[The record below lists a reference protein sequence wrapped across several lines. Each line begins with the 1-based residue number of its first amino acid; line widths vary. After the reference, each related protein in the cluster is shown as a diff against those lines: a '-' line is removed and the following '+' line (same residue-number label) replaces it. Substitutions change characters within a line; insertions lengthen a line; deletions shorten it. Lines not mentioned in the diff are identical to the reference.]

1 MNATKPR
8 HPQIMNFAQMAQK
21 ASERNPTSGSASTN
35 VDSTWE
41 TADTGE
47 ESSITNVPILDT
59 GDPFMWDEQHT
70 ISKYSNFKGS
80 GESIDALKAI
90 REVLEII
97 SQNDIEGPQLF
108 RLNSEF
114 SLELGKGTQ
123 FRVTGASK
131 EFRSKVKRARKL
143 DNVEP
148 SQEEAFLW
156 ETLDTLADS
165 VVKRALWTPDLT
177 NRRFLS
183 EAHGEQLSQQ
193 DMARELESQ
202 LRSAKKEIDKLCN
215 KAYRKHPNIIRL
227 WGWGLCL
234 DTFEAHTT
242 LNTRIPLLVMEKAT
256 CDLADF
262 LASSNY
268 TRTSFESLIKICSD
282 IGTGLGALHAGNV
295 THGDMKPENIL
306 LFANGSLI
314 ELEVAWTAKLC
325 DFGNAESKSW
335 QISTNIDSL
344 DASRMYSSNSE
355 VSEHFVYAGTP
366 GWIPPEA
373 YPEKGPFKTFDFE
386 NLKRCDVFV
395 YGLVLWRIF
404 QDDNERGEY
413 DNRTKKRKSNRRH
426 LVDGE
431 KINQYLPPYDL
442 AYEDAAK
449 SIKKASHAGR
459 IPAEDMWRILQV
471 IRVVLQPIPQ
481 HRDSRPWK
489 FFDTVYYSIIRS
501 FNENPIRDEVASET
515 YKRLYRNARHN
526 LDIVSAL
533 SLRASRRLQETRN
546 FLFSDLPGP
555 FLSIY
560 SYMMLK
566 LPSTIEKPPRQK
578 AFENLY
584 AIASSK
590 LSLSWNLGDIS
601 KLNHAEES
609 CYSFSELCSTIQLLS
624 AKSDIVY
631 DSEDA
636 HKLYAHARLRS
647 RFKNCCWQSWTKS
660 SGDFN
665 TVALFLFPTE
675 STGLNY
681 SLENHHS
688 RLLVHH
694 CSNYL
699 STLAWLCRG
708 EVGERELRNIADSEK
723 LSSRLWSW
731 TYRKGVPLEFR
742 QNIFHLFVERGCYV
756 GPGFRQFLESLVE
769 ESASIHTNYSYIVS
783 ACAKVMQCSKLCLTS
798 KPNQNPINTATR
810 RFFLRGE
817 SPDQTEDEI
826 NNYNTSTVLHEA
838 VIACCYP
845 AVEYFVQCS
854 AIPLMLRDNAGKT
867 PLELAVEARKSH
879 LETWQLV
886 HIDAIVG
893 ILSKTSK
900 FNGPI
905 SELPL
910 GWESLQLEDGV
921 DIFFESTVNP
931 KVPSLTFQAPRF
943 SLLQEARIPL
953 GSRKSDHGGLTY
965 NFDLVRFMHRP
976 ILDRLK
982 DASIVFGD
990 NWYESECPG
999 LHASVGASMK
1009 KLWIRVIIQV
1019 FNDARFVLFRSY
1031 LNILLIFLP
1040 ITMFLSREKQ
1050 QNITLLA
1057 ISLLATIPVIG
1068 GLEAALKDLHPV
1080 FPYCIDQTLI
1090 SRTGSCAA
1098 EVFIGIIMI
1107 DRGDIELIEYF
1118 LVGTVIC
1125 NQLLIPGICFFAGG
1139 IHNIRT
1145 GTRMGIEQRYSDIS
1159 HGLAS
1164 TLVAIA
1170 SVFSMILFF
1179 FAEMQDTSS
1188 PQVEA
1193 STKFLSRAIA
1203 IISLVLFV
1211 IWLIFRHYTHIHLF
1225 NEDFLDGYDDEESR
1239 PNVEITRSANAIL
1252 ATIFIILLAI
1262 QSRTIV
1268 ASLQTLDPKSKRDL
1282 ALVCMPLLLR
1292 VSKHVEAFKSAVRDD
1307 MDHTLDL
1314 TLGFTVTISHFVG
1327 PFLVVLSWSM
1337 GKTLTLIY
1345 NLYCITVCALS
1356 SLTIKYIVSDG
1367 KSNWLNGVL
1376 MVVTYTLIIACGLL
1390 T

>member
-1 MNATKPR
+1 MNP
-8 HPQIMNFAQMAQK
+8 AQMPQK
-21 ASERNPTSGSASTN
+21 ASERDSTSGSAPTD
-35 VDSTWE
+35 VDSSWE
-41 TADTGE
+41 IADTA
-47 ESSITNVPILDT
+47 ESSSTTNIPILGA

-80 GESIDALKAI
+80 GEPISALKAMK
-90 REVLEII
+90 EVLEII

-108 RLNSEF
+108 RLNREF
-114 SLELGKGTQ
+114 NLELGKGTQ

-131 EFRSKVKRARKL
+131 EFRSKLKRARKL
-143 DNVEP
+143 DNVEA
-148 SQEEAFLW
+148 SQEEALLW
-156 ETLDTLADS
+156 DTLDTLADS

-202 LRSAKKEIDKLCN
+202 LRSAEKEIDKLCN

-234 DTFEAHTT
+234 DTFEANTT

-268 TRTSFESLIKICSD
+268 AKTSFEILIKICSD

-306 LFANGSLI
+306 LFANRSLI
-314 ELEVAWTAKLC
+314 DAEVAWTAKLC

-335 QISTNIDSL
+335 QISTDIDSL
-344 DASRMYSSNSE
+344 DASRMYSSNTE
-355 VSEHFVYAGTP
+355 VSGHFAYAGTP

-373 YPEKGPFKTFDFE
+373 YPEKGLFKTFDFE

-395 YGLVLWRIF
+395 YGLILWRIF

-413 DNRTKKRKSNRRH
+413 DNNTKKRKSNRRH

-431 KINQYLPPYDL
+431 KISQYLPPYDL
-442 AYEDAAK
+442 AYKDAAK
-449 SIKKASHAGR
+449 SIKKAAHAGR
-459 IPAEDMWRILQV
+459 IPTSEDMWRILQV
-471 IRVVLQPIPQ
+471 VRAALQPTPKY
-481 HRDSRPWK
+481 RDSRPWK
-489 FFDTVYYSIIRS
+489 SFDTVYYSIVRS

-515 YKRLYRNARHN
+515 YKRLHRNARHN

-533 SLRASRRLQETRN
+533 SLRASRRLRETRN
-546 FLFSDLPGP
+546 FYFSKLSGP
-555 FLSIY
+555 FLTIY

-566 LPSTIEKPPRQK
+566 LPSTIEKPLRQK

-584 AIASSK
+584 AVASSK
-590 LSLSWNLGDIS
+590 LSLGWNLGDIS
-601 KLNHAEES
+601 KLNHAGES

-624 AKSDIVY
+624 ANSDIVY

-647 RFKNCCWQSWTKS
+647 RFKDCCWQSWTKS

-665 TVALFLFPTE
+665 TAALFLF
-675 STGLNY
+675 STDPNALNF

-694 CSNYL
+694 CGNYL

-708 EVGERELRNIADSEK
+708 EVGEQELRNIADSEK

-731 TYRKGVPLEFR
+731 TYRKGIPLEFR
-742 QNIFHLFVERGCYV
+742 QNIFHLFVEKGCYV

-783 ACAKVMQCSKLCLTS
+783 ACAKVMQFSPLCLTS
-798 KPNQNPINTATR
+798 KPIQNSITIATR

-817 SPDQTEDEI
+817 SPDQTEDDI
-826 NNYNTSTVLHEA
+826 NDYNTSTILHEA

-845 AVEYFVQCS
+845 AVEYFVRCS
-854 AIPLMLRDNAGKT
+854 AIPLMLRDSAGKT
-867 PLELAVEARKSH
+867 PLELALEARKSH

-893 ILSKTSK
+893 VLSKTSK

-905 SELPL
+905 SQLPL
-910 GWESLQLEDGV
+910 GWKSLQLEDGV
-921 DIFFESTVNP
+921 DVFFESTVNP
-931 KVPSLTFQAPRF
+931 KVPSLTFQAPKF

-976 ILDRLK
+976 MLDRLK
-982 DASIVFGD
+982 DAPIVFGD

-1009 KLWIRVIIQV
+1009 ILWIRVIIQV
-1019 FNDARFVLFRSY
+1019 FNAARFVLFRSY

-1040 ITMFLSREKQ
+1040 ITMFLSREKHR
-1050 QNITLLA
+1050 NTTLLA

-1068 GLEAALKDLHPV
+1068 GLEAALKDLYPV
-1080 FPYCIDQTLI
+1080 FPYSINQTLI
-1090 SRTGSCAA
+1090 SRTGSCTA
-1098 EVFIGIIMI
+1098 EVFIGIITI
-1107 DRGDIELIEYF
+1107 DWGDIELIKYL

-1125 NQLLIPGICFFAGG
+1125 NQLLIPGISFSAGG
-1139 IHNIRT
+1139 IHNIRN
-1145 GTRMGIEQRYSDIS
+1145 GTTMGIEQRYNSTG

-1179 FAEMQDTSS
+1179 FSEMQDISS

-1193 STKFLSRAIA
+1193 SSKFLSGAIA

-1211 IWLIFRHYTHIHLF
+1211 IWLIFRHYTHIDLL
-1225 NEDFLDGYDDEESR
+1225 NKDFLDGYDDEDSR
-1239 PNVEITRSANAIL
+1239 PNVEIPRFANAIL
-1252 ATIFIILLAI
+1252 ATIFIVLLAI
-1262 QSRTIV
+1262 QSRIIV
-1268 ASLQTLDPKSKRDL
+1268 ASLQTFDPKSKHDL
-1282 ALVCMPLLLR
+1282 ALVCIPLLLR

-1314 TLGFTVTISHFVG
+1314 TLGFAVTIGHFVG
-1327 PFLVVLSWSM
+1327 PFLVLLSWSM
-1337 GKTLTLIY
+1337 GKTLALVY
-1345 NLYCITVCALS
+1345 NLYCITVVALS
-1356 SLTIKYIVSDG
+1356 SLTIKYIVKDG

-1376 MVVTYTLIIACGLL
+1376 MVVTYTLIIACGIL